1 MTDKKELRSMLKDA
15 GILFVITLI
24 SGLILGY
31 VYELTKEPI
40 RLQRERAIQEACQEV
55 LEQAQSFS
63 QIPYTP
69 SESLTAELEE
79 IGVTV
84 GKTYEA
90 LDGQS
95 SHLGYVVESSSSE
108 GYGGQIT
115 LYVGVLADG
124 TLGGVSILK
133 MNETPGL
140 GMNAKSV
147 LVPQFAGKQESSF
160 TFTKTGSASDSEL
173 DAISGATVTTKAV
186 VDAVNGAL
194 KAISE
199 LTGESGK
206 GGNANE

>member
-90 LDGQS
+90 QDGQS
-95 SHLGYVVESSSSE
+95 KHLGYVVESSSSE

-115 LYVGVLADG
+115 LYVGVLEDG

-147 LVPQFAGKQESSF
+147 LIPQFAGKQESSF